1 MANKRST
8 PTPTSARSPLP
19 WIVGAVLVVAAVAA
33 GAVWLGNDPG
43 SSSPLRTVGVADLA
57 AAVEEGATLIDVRE
71 PYEFDAGHVEGAQLM
86 PLDDTVR
93 LASGLPK
100 DQPVYVICRSGNR
113 SMVAA
118 EALVDAGFED
128 VRNVDGGM
136 IAWQASG
143 RPVAR

>member
-1 MANKRST
+1 MANKRPPAS
-8 PTPTSARSPLP
+8 PSSAPSRLP
-19 WIVGAVLVVAAVAA
+19 WILGAVLVVAAVAA
-33 GAVWLGNDPG
+33 GAVWLGNDNA
-43 SSSPLRTVGVADLA
+43 SASPLRTVGVADLA
-57 AAVEEGATLIDVRE
+57 AAVDDGVAVIDVRE
-71 PYEFDAGHVEGAQLM
+71 PHEYDAGHIEGAQLM
-86 PLDDTVR
+86 PLADTVR
-93 LASGLPK
+93 LASGLPM
-100 DQPVYVICRSGNR
+100 DEPVYVICRSGNR